1 MKHAIL
7 ARAFQR
13 ILGSSMPACGP
24 ARAVGCGAAS
34 TCLIRL
40 YLWRNGRRSSEWLRV
55 DPVSVAVFG
64 CALLVALGTDACGG
78 KIVSTEGQAES
89 DDASDEGL
97 ADGCGALDL
106 TLTCGADACGN
117 AISAICLGDLWV
129 CPLIPASG
137 CSTDASALDGA
148 SGTTGF
154 ACGSGSCPP
163 DTFCQNPFGTS
174 LGLCIP
180 LPPECKLTPYVP
192 SATCACLE
200 RRAARAGVCRSN
212 HFVCP
217 YPAGDFNRL
226 HVGCVAD

>member
-7 ARAFQR
+7 ARVFQR
-13 ILGSSMPACGP
+13 NLASSMPARG
-24 ARAVGCGAAS
+24 ARIDVPCPS
-34 TCLIRL
+34 RL
-40 YLWRNGRRSSEWLRV
+40 VEKRKALERVARV

-64 CALLVALGTDACGG
+64 CALLVALGTNGCGG
-78 KIVSTEGQAES
+78 KIVTTTEGQAVP
-89 DDASDEGL
+89 DDASGDGL
-97 ADGCGALDL
+97 ADGCGPLDV

-117 AISAICLGDLWV
+117 AISAMCLGKLWV

-163 DTFCQNPFGTS
+163 DTFCQDPFGTS

-180 LPPECKLTPYVP
+180 FPPECKNTPDVP

-200 RRAARAGVCRSN
+200 RRAARAGVCRPN

-217 YPAGDFNRL
+217 YPAGGFNRL
-226 HVGCVAD
+226 HVGCLAD